1 MIGVVKGA
9 SCASAVGIII
19 GLLLAVV
26 DQISHCIAVKTAA
39 HKHVIAT
46 VVNAAVQISGTGHIG
61 KIVVLTEMGDVDA
74 GAAIVDAAIR
84 YAQGAVNIIARI
96 CAGNAATGKILD
108 MATGDDGIPGLRG
121 ALRCHCIPDK
131 AKTVPTT
138 NLRRPIHIL

>member
-9 SCASAVGIII
+9 GCAGAVGIVV
-19 GLLLAVV
+19 GLFLAVIDKITYSV
-26 DQISHCIAVKTAA
+26 AIKATANEHIVAAV
-39 HKHVIAT
+39 I
-46 VVNAAVQISGTGHIG
+46 NAAVQISGAGHIG
-61 KIVVLTEMGDVDA
+61 EVVVLAEMADVDA
-74 GAAIVDAAIR
+74 GAAVVDAAIR
-84 YAQGAVNIIARI
+84 YAQGTVNIIARI
-96 CAGNAATGKILD
+96 GAGNAATGKILD